1 MAFNVQRI
9 HPLDLQPRKAV
20 GVSIPFSNRSVF
32 NLTYTTQEAL
42 KSNLINFCLT
52 DKNERFLN
60 PDFGAGIRALLFEN
74 AVQDKVEEIDIILRS
89 GIATWFSDVIILDL
103 QVAITPDS
111 NTVTVYIKYTVSQT
125 NIQDQVVINFQQ

>member
-89 GIATWFSDVIILDL
+89 GIATWFPDVIILDL